1 MKHWTE
7 NKFINQ
13 YVMDIWVIKI
23 TEIFRRIRKYA
34 NIQIDFKSY
43 KLDNIMMASNT
54 IIKVQLGLV
63 NRL

>member
-23 TEIFRRIRKYA
+23 TEKRA

-43 KLDNIMMASNT
+43 KLGNIIVASNR
-54 IIKVQLGLV
+54 IGKL
-63 NRL
+63 N